1 MPSTSSTPIRSRRA
15 LHLPFFP
22 LLSPSPAE
30 PPSSSTP
37 QRPFFPSYPSPPPP
51 QPTFAA
57 NISSLTF
64 SGSRSAPPARHTT
77 VVVAAAAAV
86 LIPLL
91 VLALLAAAAAFFLHR
106 HRHRLRCFPCFDKD
120 QVPAPAAADLPHHDA
135 LVDTRLCGLG
145 EDGVRPAAGPTG
157 GSPDRKLQS
166 PELRPLPL
174 LPRQFPYGC
183 GEGEMGASSSEEFY
197 SPRGSLAEKGSAGC
211 MSTSRRTFTAAV
223 EKCGSQSST
232 KSSNMA
238 SSPLSP
244 PVASSPHV
252 GSSPSH
258 SSGRSLMST
267 SQRSLAGGL
276 EYTVLPQPP
285 PPPRPP
291 RPLTPSPP
299 KQKPSMPSPP
309 SSPEERESERKMD
322 HFDLAGSNLRS
333 TMRLADSPSP
343 PGAQPQRQ
351 APPPPPL
358 PPPPP
363 TRHWESQVRES
374 LARKPPIAPPE
385 PTGTK
390 APPALVNPTYGVE
403 KKKEGPRPKLKP
415 LHWDKVQASS
425 KRAMVWD
432 QLKSSSFRVDEEM
445 IETLFVCNATNG
457 TPKETNKQQVR
468 PVPTQE
474 NRVLDQKKS
483 QNIAILLRA
492 LNVTKEEV
500 CEALSEAGNADSL
513 GTELLETLLKMAP
526 SKEEE
531 RKLKAHEE
539 DSPFK
544 LGPAEKFL
552 KALLDIPFAFKR
564 VDAMLYIA
572 AFDSEANFLRKSF
585 ETLEAACE
593 ELRNSRLFLRLLE
606 AVLKTGNHMNVG
618 TNRGDAHAFKLDTLL
633 KLADVKGIDG
643 KTTLLHFVVQEIIRT
658 EGSHL
663 AATNNWAANAQDNTL
678 PDDLECR
685 KLGLQVITGL
695 EGELSNVKKAAAV
708 DSDMLHSY
716 VTKLAGGIKKVDEV
730 LRSNEEFGSEEDGCR
745 FRDAMDQFRKKAEDD
760 IIKVQAQESVAL
772 SLVKEIT
779 EYFHGNSVKEEAHPF
794 RIFVVVRDFLS
805 ILDQVCKEVGRINE
819 QAVVSSSRQF
829 PVPINPTL
837 SPAFLRFHA
846 LRPKR
851 SDEESS
857 RSS

>member
-1 MPSTSSTPIRSRRA
+1 CHQHHQLPYVAEGRSTCPSS
-15 LHLPFFP
+15 LFLP
-22 LLSPSPAE
+22 LLQRSLPPPPPRSSPSSRP
-30 PPSSSTP
+30 TP
-37 QRPFFPSYPSPPPP
+37 PPPP

-77 VVVAAAAAV
+77 VVVAVAAAV
-86 LIPLL
+86 LTPLL

-106 HRHRLRCFPCFDKD
+106 HRHRLRCCPCFDKD

-135 LVDTRLCGLG
+135 LVDIRVCGLG
-145 EDGVRPAAGPTG
+145 EDGIRPAADPTG
-157 GSPDRKLQS
+157 GSPDRKLRS
-166 PELRPLPL
+166 PELRPLPP
-174 LPRQFPYGC
+174 LPRQFPYRC

-197 SPRGSLAEKGSAGC
+197 SPRGSLAEKWSDGC

-232 KSSNMA
+232 KSTNMA
-238 SSPLSP
+238 SFPLSP

-258 SSGRSLMST
+258 SSGRSLKSA

-276 EYTVLPQPP
+276 EFTVLPQPP

-291 RPLTPSPP
+291 RPPTPLPS
-299 KQKPSMPSPP
+299 KQKPSLPSPP
-309 SSPEERESERKMD
+309 SSPEERESERKMEP
-322 HFDLAGSNLRS
+322 FDLAGSNLTS

-343 PGAQPQRQ
+343 PGAQPQCQ

-363 TRHWESQVRES
+363 TRQWESQVRES
-374 LARKPPIAPPE
+374 LARKPPIAPPK
-385 PTGTK
+385 PIGTK
-390 APPALVNPTYGVE
+390 APPAQVNPTYGVE
-403 KKKEGPRPKLKP
+403 KSKEFPRPKLKP

-425 KRAMVWD
+425 NRAMVWD

-457 TPKETNKQQVR
+457 TPKESNKQQVR
-468 PVPTQE
+468 PLPTQE

-531 RKLKAHEE
+531 RKLKAHRE

-572 AFDSEANFLRKSF
+572 SFDSEVNFLRKSF

-618 TNRGDAHAFKLDTLL
+618 TNRGDAHAFKLDALL

-663 AATNNWAANAQDNTL
+663 AATNNSAANAQENTL
-678 PDDLECR
+678 PHDLECR

-695 EGELSNVKKAAAV
+695 EGELSNVKKAAAM

-730 LRSNEEFGSEEDGCR
+730 LRSNEEFGSEEGGWR
-745 FRDAMDQFRKKAEDD
+745 FHDAMDQFQKKAEDG

-794 RIFVVVRDFLS
+794 RIFMVVRDFLS

-829 PVPINPTL
+829 PVPVNPTL

-857 RSS
+857 TSS